1 MQRIAVLSLTKS
13 CTLSWLKPDT
23 RFLTLGN
30 FIQQEGGKIGSKISH
45 TIFQQFDFEKKKK
58 VKQVGSRSKISPFWF
73 LWMFKIWIW
82 VCFLSVGALGPEPT
96 WESTAPIQSLFSPM
110 SPHLVAGRPRGGW
123 TPHGPTLLETQ
134 SQMQPLSSLWPV
146 SSTTTTVSI
155 MKNRKWHRKER
166 HSDFSQ

>member
-58 VKQVGSRSKISPFWF
+58 KLNKLAVGQKY
-73 LWMFKIWIW
+73 
-82 VCFLSVGALGPEPT
+82 
-96 WESTAPIQSLFSPM
+96 
-110 SPHLVAGRPRGGW
+110 H
-123 TPHGPTLLETQ
+123 
-134 SQMQPLSSLWPV
+134 
-146 SSTTTTVSI
+146 
-155 MKNRKWHRKER
+155 
-166 HSDFSQ
+166 HSDFYECLKFESGFVF